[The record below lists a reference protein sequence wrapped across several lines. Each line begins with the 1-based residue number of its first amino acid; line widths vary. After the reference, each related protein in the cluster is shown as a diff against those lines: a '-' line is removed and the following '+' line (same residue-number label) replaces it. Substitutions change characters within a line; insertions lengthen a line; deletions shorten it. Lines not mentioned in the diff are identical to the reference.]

1 MDDFQQRGA
10 ESMDLAIMTST
21 VLVID
26 DDPACLQEYCEMIDH
41 LGYSFHA
48 AGNATDALKIIGED
62 QSIGIIIT
70 EFQMPEMDGLGL
82 LSELAARYSSSRPIV
97 ALMITGFGSLD
108 TAVEAMRHNAVDFLA
123 KPVGRGDLA
132 SALRRASM
140 RRAQMLGSWQLATL
154 REAANKKKNP
164 AVSPSTR
171 GQTMTD
177 FVRNIIKLRRRRMD
191 FLDAELFSDPM
202 WDIMLELTLAK
213 LEGTPIPVSSACAA
227 TQVPFSTAFRHVGN
241 LVASGLVRR
250 WKDPEDNRRVMLE
263 LEEESFNAMVGYLSA
278 IQE

>member
-1 MDDFQQRGA
+1 MDFV
-10 ESMDLAIMTST
+10 MMTST

-41 LGYSFHA
+41 LGYPFRS
-48 AGNATDALKIIGED
+48 AGNATEALKIIGED
-62 QSIGIIIT
+62 QSVGIIIT
-70 EFQMPEMDGLGL
+70 DFQMPDMDGLGL
-82 LSELAARYSSSRPIV
+82 LSELSARYSSARPIV
-97 ALMITGFGSLD
+97 ALMITGHGSLD
-108 TAVEAMRHNAVDFLA
+108 TAVEAMRHNAIDFLA
-123 KPVGRGDLA
+123 KPVGKDDLA

-154 REAANKKKNP
+154 REAATKNP
-164 AVSPSTR
+164 KNQESTPSGS
-171 GQTMTD
+171 GQSMTD

-213 LEGTPIPVSSACAA
+213 LEETPIPVSSACAA

-263 LEEESFNAMVGYLSA
+263 LEEESFSAMIGYLSA